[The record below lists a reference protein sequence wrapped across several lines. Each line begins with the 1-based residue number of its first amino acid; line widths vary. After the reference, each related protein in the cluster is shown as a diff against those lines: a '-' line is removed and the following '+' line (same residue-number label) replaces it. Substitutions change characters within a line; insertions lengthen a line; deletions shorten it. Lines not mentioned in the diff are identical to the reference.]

1 VSNDLHRTGCGC
13 EQCGPPRIDP
23 LEGDFPDPELMRA
36 RKKLTRIQGIVE
48 RVFTSD
54 PYNTA
59 AALQQIREELAA

>member
-1 VSNDLHRTGCGC
+1 VRPSTR
-13 EQCGPPRIDP
+13 RP
-23 LEGDFPDPELMRA
+23 LEGDLIDPELVRA